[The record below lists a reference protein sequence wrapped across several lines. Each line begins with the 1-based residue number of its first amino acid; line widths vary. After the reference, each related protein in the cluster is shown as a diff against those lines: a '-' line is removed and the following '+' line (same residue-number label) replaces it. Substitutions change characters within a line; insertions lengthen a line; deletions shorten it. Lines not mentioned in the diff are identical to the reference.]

1 MISYCRRCGSPTQQ
15 RIPPMEDRERACC
28 PACGY
33 IDYVNPV
40 NVVGTVPSV
49 GAPENI
55 LLCRRAIE
63 PRKGYW
69 TLPAGF
75 MELGESVEVG
85 ALRETR
91 EETGANATS
100 RGLYALISVLPAGQ
114 VHFFFRAEITNLDVE
129 PGPETLEQKV
139 FGVDEIPWDELSF
152 QTVTKTLRHYVE
164 DVQRG
169 SFPLHT
175 STIE

>member
-1 MISYCRRCGSPTQQ
+1 
-15 RIPPMEDRERACC
+15 MEDRQRACC

-49 GAPENI
+49 GGPEHL

-75 MELGESVEVG
+75 MELGEGLEVG

-100 RGLYALISVLPAGQ
+100 LGLYSVISVLPAGQ
-114 VHFFFRAEITNLDVE
+114 VHFFYRADIADLDVT

-139 FGVDEIPWDELSF
+139 FALPDIPWDELSF
-152 QTVTKTLRHYVE
+152 QTVTTTLQNYVK
-164 DVQRG
+164 DVERG
-169 SFPLHT
+169 SFPLH
-175 STIE
+175 SLTIG

>member
-1 MISYCRRCGSPTQQ
+1 MISYCRRCGAPTEQ
-15 RIPPMEDRERACC
+15 RIPHMEDRERACC
-28 PACGY
+28 TSCGY

-40 NVVGTVPSV
+40 NVVGTVPFV
-49 GAPENI
+49 GDPGQV

-75 MELGESVEVG
+75 LEMGESVEGG

-91 EETGANATS
+91 EETGASATS
-100 RGLYALISVLPAGQ
+100 LGLYSLMSVLPAGQ
-114 VHFFFRAEITNLDVE
+114 VHFFFRAEITDLDVE

-139 FGVDEIPWDELSF
+139 FGVDDLPWDELSF
-152 QTVTKTLRHYVE
+152 QTVARTLQHYVE
-164 DVQRG
+164 DVQLG
-169 SFPLHT
+169 SFPLRA
-175 STIE
+175 STLL